1 MDRNLDVY
9 SESCMK
15 IKDKQIRKE
24 MMEEV
29 LDTKQKVIKVMD
41 VLR

>member
-1 MDRNLDVY
+1 
-9 SESCMK
+9 MK